1 MWLLGRSQVGQGR
14 SQSGWRVTS
23 LLVQRLVEAG
33 VQWLGLQGGSGQWEA
48 TVVTTVGQPELAAVL
63 GNSPWG

>member
-33 VQWLGLQGGSGQWEA
+33 VQWLGLQSGSGQWEA

-63 GNSPWG
+63 GNSPW